1 MGRRV
6 WKRSF
11 VRHFHTKTRGFT
23 KTGSGQTQGIAEKE
37 RGVLFS
43 AGNFVRLSNA
53 LYNTP
58 GDFERLRDAVAELI
72 VEQQTS

>member
-1 MGRRV
+1 
-6 WKRSF
+6 
-11 VRHFHTKTRGFT
+11 
-23 KTGSGQTQGIAEKE
+23 
-37 RGVLFS
+37 LFS

-58 GDFERLRDAVAELI
+58 EDFERLRDAVAELI